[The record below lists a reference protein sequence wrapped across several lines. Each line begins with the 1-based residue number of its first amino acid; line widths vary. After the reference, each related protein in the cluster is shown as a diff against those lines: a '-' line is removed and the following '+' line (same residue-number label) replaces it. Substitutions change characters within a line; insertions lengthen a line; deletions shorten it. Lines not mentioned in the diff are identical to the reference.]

1 MLLYKSYIK
10 IGVVNMIIGESAEN
24 YLETI
29 LLLGKKKGTVRSV
42 DIATELGYSKP
53 SVCVAMRNLRESGY
67 INMHSDGTI
76 TLSDSGKEIAEHVFE
91 RHETITN
98 WLVGIGVSKDQAA
111 IDACRIEH
119 VISQESFDCLLKA
132 QNK

>member
-1 MLLYKSYIK
+1 
-10 IGVVNMIIGESAEN
+10 MIIGESAEN